1 MPAYIYNKA
10 SLSLREESWLVS
22 SFFFPF
28 RKAGTS
34 ATFPT
39 PVKVPC
45 SLSRVVNMDDRTY
58 LNEKNESMDLVSSS
72 GSFKLSVMKC
82 FPLQKHE

>member
-1 MPAYIYNKA
+1 MGPSAR
-10 SLSLREESWLVS
+10 LSRPLFWAC
-22 SFFFPF
+22 FFFPF

-58 LNEKNESMDLVSSS
+58 LNEKNESMDLFLRFVQVECNEVLPEARVLVCWSVSTY
-72 GSFKLSVMKC
+72 
-82 FPLQKHE
+82 